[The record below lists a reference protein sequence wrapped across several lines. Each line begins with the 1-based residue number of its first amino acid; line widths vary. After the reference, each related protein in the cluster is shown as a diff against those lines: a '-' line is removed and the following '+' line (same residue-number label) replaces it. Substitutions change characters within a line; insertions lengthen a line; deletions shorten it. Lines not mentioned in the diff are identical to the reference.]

1 MVHHQDKFTKQ
12 NLFVYCNWLICQ
24 FPHALGWKLD
34 LKGSPKQAK
43 RSGTTAT
50 LFASSIYPSLSC
62 TIATGIYHATMP
74 MVGGP
79 LQQNGSHL
87 KCSVFSPPAAVGRT
101 EEVGQVGANWVSR
114 ITLSLQKSF
123 WEQLTSYIY
132 LKLQTFISNILSLIQ
147 NHCTW

>member
-1 MVHHQDKFTKQ
+1 M
-12 NLFVYCNWLICQ
+12 
-24 FPHALGWKLD
+24 
-34 LKGSPKQAK
+34 KGSPKQAK

-101 EEVGQVGANWVSR
+101 EEVGQVGANWVN
-114 ITLSLQKSF
+114 TLSLQKSF
-123 WEQLTSYIY
+123 FATNNFIY
-132 LKLQTFISNILSLIQ
+132 LFKATDIDL
-147 NHCTW
+147 